1 MQGNGMRMFCRAET
15 GSAAEHVT
23 EEVLRQLK
31 NGTLS
36 GAQKAEALAHIGC
49 CSRCSD
55 AFARCYEGA
64 ELHPPLDFQASVYKK
79 INTLHVTVLPILQ
92 ESAKTRQL
100 GPRKKKDKKM
110 ELRNYALKV
119 AAAACATLLLF
130 GSACMNAEKGIPGS
144 AHDWITIENANVI
157 SDVMDGISGF
167 MTKWEGFLDDKTEK

>member
-1 MQGNGMRMFCRAET
+1 MQGNDMRMFCRAKTE
-15 GSAAEHVT
+15 SAAGHVT

-55 AFARCYEGA
+55 AFARCYSEA
-64 ELHPPLDFQASVYKK
+64 A
-79 INTLHVTVLPILQ
+79 LQ
-92 ESAKTRQL
+92 ETAKTRL
-100 GPRKKKDKKM
+100 LRPRKKKHKNM
-110 ELRNYALKV
+110 ELRTYALKV